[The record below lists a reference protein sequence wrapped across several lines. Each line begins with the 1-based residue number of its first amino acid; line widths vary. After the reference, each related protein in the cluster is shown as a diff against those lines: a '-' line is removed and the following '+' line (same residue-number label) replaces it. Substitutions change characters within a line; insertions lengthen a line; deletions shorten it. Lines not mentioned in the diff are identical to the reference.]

1 MLRISKL
8 ADYAIII
15 VSLMAH
21 KSQLIQSAAQ
31 VAAEINL
38 RLPTVS
44 KILKLLSTA
53 QLVTA
58 HRGTGG
64 GYQLARAA
72 QEITLAQIVIAIEG
86 SLAMTECCSSEILCS
101 LDAFCSIKENWK
113 TINKLILTTLGSL
126 TLADMMR
133 PLNVNALTLKGIPI
147 TVQGLNDDK

>member
-21 KSQLIQSAAQ
+21 KSQNILSAAQ
-31 VAAEINL
+31 VAGEIHIG
-38 RLPTVS
+38 LPTVS
-44 KILKLLSTA
+44 KILKMLSTA

-58 HRGTGG
+58 YRGTGG

-72 QEITLAQIVIAIEG
+72 HEITLAQIVIAIEG
-86 SLAMTECCSSEILCS
+86 TLAMTECCSSEILCA
-101 LDAFCSIKENWK
+101 LDSFCSIKENWK
-113 TINKLILTTLGSL
+113 TINKIILTTLGSL

-133 PLNVNALTLKGIPI
+133 PLNANALTLKGIPI
-147 TVQGLNDDK
+147 TVQGL